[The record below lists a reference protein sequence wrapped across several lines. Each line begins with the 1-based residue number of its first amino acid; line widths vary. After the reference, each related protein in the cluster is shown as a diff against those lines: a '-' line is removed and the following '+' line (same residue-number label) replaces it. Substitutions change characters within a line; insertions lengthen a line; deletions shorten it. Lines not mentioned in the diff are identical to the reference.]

1 MHRTRLEA
9 ARNCG
14 AGAAPETALWG
25 PKARLA
31 AHPRPETDR
40 RPPPT
45 AAAARPAARSRR
57 TCQRGAQWTPP
68 WPRAG
73 APAAAQRPPPSGNRL
88 PSWPAGTPA
97 RPGTGLASGRDRFC
111 PVDLVNTECQ
121 RHSRAGKKML
131 YLPLRLLEPQHGRR
145 QKRSLG
151 GKAGQAAHPRPG
163 ADRRHPPA
171 AAAARP
177 GVRGRRKCRRG
188 APRPSSCH
196 PTAKPPAAGPVAPSS
211 GRTPSLPRD
220 GADGHGTV
228 LAPG

>member
-1 MHRTRLEA
+1 MNRIHEASLQVHTRTRFHTCCPPPANSRGPGRVPSCDRPLSSHRAKTLSPVCCWTRPAATQSSRKEMHRTRLEA

-31 AHPRPETDR
+31 AHPRPKTDP

-73 APAAAQRPPPSGNRL
+73 APAAAQRPPPSGNHLTSR
-88 PSWPAGTPA
+88 PAGTPA

-131 YLPLRLLEPQHGRR
+131 YLPLRLLEPQRDRR

-151 GKAGQAAHPRPG
+151 GKAG
-163 ADRRHPPA
+163 
-171 AAAARP
+171 
-177 GVRGRRKCRRG
+177 
-188 APRPSSCH
+188 
-196 PTAKPPAAGPVAPSS
+196 
-211 GRTPSLPRD
+211 
-220 GADGHGTV
+220 
-228 LAPG
+228 